1 MDIADWPIVAS
12 SSIATV
18 TIVDL
23 CINYIEDYLF
33 DGGTNKSNKN
43 SEANFYPPKLN
54 KSPNQS
60 FLNPS

>member
-18 TIVDL
+18 TMVDL
-23 CINYIEDYLF
+23 CINYIQDYLF

-43 SEANFYPPKLN
+43 IEANFHP
-54 KSPNQS
+54 QR
-60 FLNPS
+60 